1 MAAAGQA
8 LVGLL
13 GVAEPPLLT
22 LSELQTAIL
31 RVPWMGRLR
40 SPDSPVFSVGLDGI
54 EEEASEIFLVE
65 SREQLAGEP
74 GSFRVL
80 HLDEGGYRP
89 GLHAVLRSAGS
100 PIGHAVAAAVAVALA
115 RQTDGQ
121 VADPC
126 GSWIEAPS
134 DLGDGEPATYAPDDF
149 IDALR
154 PSRSFPTVTDGA
166 AALNARR
173 PVRRPVPA
181 A

>member
-13 GVAEPPLLT
+13 GLAEAPMLA

-31 RVPWMGRLR
+31 RVPWMGRFR
-40 SPDSPVFSVGLDGI
+40 SPDTPVFSVGLDGI
-54 EEEASEIFLVE
+54 EEEAAEIFLVE
-65 SREQLAGEP
+65 EREQLPGEP

-115 RQTDGQ
+115 RETDGL

-126 GSWIEAPS
+126 GSWIEPA
-134 DLGDGEPATYAPDDF
+134 LQAGGEPAAYAPDDF
-149 IDALR
+149 IEALR
-154 PSRSFPTVTDGA
+154 PGRSFATVTDGA
-166 AALNARR
+166 SALNARR
-173 PVRRPVPA
+173 PVRRTVRA
-181 A
+181 T

>member
-8 LVGLL
+8 LVSLL
-13 GVAEPPLLT
+13 GVAEVPLLA

-54 EEEASEIFLVE
+54 EEEAAEIFLVE
-65 SREQLAGEP
+65 GRDQLPGEP

-100 PIGHAVAAAVAVALA
+100 AVGHAVAAAVAVALA
-115 RQTDGQ
+115 RETDGAI
-121 VADPC
+121 ADPC
-126 GSWIEAPS
+126 GSWIEVPES
-134 DLGDGEPATYAPDDF
+134 DDGEPVSFAPDDF
-149 IDALR
+149 IAALR
-154 PSRSFPTVTDGA
+154 PARRFATVKDGA
-166 AALNARR
+166 SALSARR
-173 PVRRPVPA
+173 PVRRSVPA
-181 A
+181 T

>member
-8 LVGLL
+8 LVNLL
-13 GVAEPPLLT
+13 GVGEVPLLT

-40 SPDSPVFSVGLDGI
+40 SPNSPVFSVGLDGI
-54 EEEASEIFLVE
+54 EEEATEIFLTE
-65 SREQLAGEP
+65 YREQLPGEP

-100 PIGHAVAAAVAVALA
+100 PVGHAVAAAVAVALA
-115 RQTDGQ
+115 RETDGV

-126 GSWIEAPS
+126 GSWIEAPVS
-134 DLGDGEPATYAPDDF
+134 ADGQAATYAPDDF
-149 IDALR
+149 VQALAPGR
-154 PSRSFPTVTDGA
+154 RFATVADGA
-166 AALNARR
+166 AALSARR
-173 PVRRPVPA
+173 PIRGSVRAR
-181 A
+181 